1 MADSAAPKLMDGDEF
16 LKWCLT
22 QETKWELV
30 DGVPVPKDL
39 IDPATGMTGTTI
51 KHDRVTGN
59 IFASMH
65 ARLRGKPCSAFTQ
78 DIAVRTRPGSKIRR
92 PDVLVDCGNPDAED
106 MDAAEPTVVFEV
118 LSPTTR
124 QTDLLRKAEEYKGV
138 GTLKHIVMVEADVAI
153 VLHYAR
159 ATDGSWQEIPLE
171 GLEAVIELG
180 EISETLPLSE
190 VYEGVELGT

>member
-30 DGVPVPKDL
+30 VGVPVPKDL
-39 IDPATGMTGTTI
+39 IDPATGMTGKTRREDSI
-51 KHDRVTGN
+51 QVNLIAALHY
-59 IFASMH
+59 
-65 ARLRGKPCSAFTQ
+65 RLHGGQLC
-78 DIAVRTRPGSKIRR
+78 VRTGRVGLKTGVRSVRR
-92 PDVLVDCGNPDAED
+92 PDVFIDRRSASGDDLH
-106 MDAAEPTVVFEV
+106 AAEPTVVFEM

-138 GTLKHIVMVEADVAI
+138 ETLKHIVMVEPDVAV

-159 ATDGSWQEIPLE
+159 GEDGTWQEIPLE
-171 GLEAVIELG
+171 GRDAVIDLG
-180 EISETLPLSE
+180 GIGEMLPLSE
-190 VYEGVELGT
+190 VYEGVELGE

>member
-1 MADSAAPKLMDGDEF
+1 MADSAAPKLMDSDEF

-51 KHDRVTGN
+51 KHDRVTTN
-59 IFASMH
+59 IIIALGS
-65 ARLRGKPCSAFTQ
+65 RLRGKPCAVRTQ
-78 DIAVRTRPGSKIRR
+78 DIAVRTRNLRKIRR
-92 PDVLVDCGNPDAED
+92 PDVLVDCGRPKPED

-138 GTLKHIVMVEADVAI
+138 GTLKHIVMVEPDVAF

-159 ATDGSWQEIPLE
+159 GVDGSWLEIPLE

-180 EISETLPLSE
+180 AIGETLPLSE